1 MVILKTKTLHSTHKK
16 IEKAVIIGV
25 QLQGQAIQI
34 DEYLDELEQLAR
46 TSGAEPK
53 KRFVQNLDH
62 PNPKTYVGKG
72 KMEDIAEYCKAQEID
87 VALFDDELSPAQIRN
102 IENNIYDYNK

>member
-16 IEKAVIIGV
+16 IEKAVLIGV
-25 QLQGQAIQI
+25 QLQGQAIHI

-53 KRFVQNLDH
+53 KDSF
-62 PNPKTYVGKG
+62 
-72 KMEDIAEYCKAQEID
+72 KALTIPTQK
-87 VALFDDELSPAQIRN
+87 PT
-102 IENNIYDYNK
+102 